1 MASRLI
7 LGLSAS
13 FAALSLLAHCGS
25 NSTSND
31 DGACKAPSCLPF
43 DGSPPDEYVHDTSAP
58 DANGNE
64 DASGRHPLCG
74 VSPSCDPDDE
84 EACAGAGAPGED
96 ASASDAGAD
105 ATTSEPEAGGLDASA
120 DAAPRRYACTL
131 PANGEQPRPECRL
144 AGKDP
149 ADAPCN
155 TSADC
160 APGLACVG
168 TEHGQCRPYCC
179 DGSDVCAERSY
190 CAERSLRESVALGKD
205 VRVPVCVTA
214 DRCDLGQPYP
224 CQADAQS
231 QDDCTC
237 KDPQTAC
244 GVVRADGTT
253 SCIEPGAGK
262 AGEDC
267 PCAWDHICSQAT
279 RTCLKLCSTSA
290 EDDSTCGS
298 GKCQASANLP
308 RNYGVCVGS

>member
-7 LGLSAS
+7 LGLLAT

-31 DGACKAPSCLPF
+31 YGTCRAPSCLPF

-84 EACAGAGAPGED
+84 EACARARMKTRALRR
-96 ASASDAGAD
+96 GAD
-105 ATTSEPEAGGLDASA
+105 ATTSGRKRRLDAAA
-120 DAAPRRYACTL
+120 DAAADVTPARCRRRRTT
-131 PANGEQPRPECRL
+131 
-144 AGKDP
+144 
-149 ADAPCN
+149 APG
-155 TSADC
+155 SADPGG
-160 APGLACVG
+160 ARQMPLQHLRRLRSWPGLCG

-179 DGSDVCAERSY
+179 DGSDLCAERSY

-244 GVVRADGTT
+244 AVVRADGTT

-267 PCAWDHICSQAT
+267 PCGGMHIS
-279 RTCLKLCSTSA
+279 R
-290 EDDSTCGS
+290 
-298 GKCQASANLP
+298 P
-308 RNYGVCVGS
+308 REPV